1 MKASRLTRAVLVL
14 AAAVLAGC
22 AAAPPAQPPKKSEH
36 TFYPPL
42 PQPARI
48 QHLATYSGERDFAP
62 PDSPF
67 AKFVLGEEK
76 NPRGLER
83 PYGVA
88 MFGGKLYVADSKAG
102 GLAVF
107 DLVQKRL
114 TVVSGAGQGR
124 MRRPINVTID
134 GDGTKYVTDTGRD
147 QVLVYDRDD
156 KFVTAFGSGDE
167 FKPVDAAIVGERLYV
182 VDIKHHEVHVLD
194 KRTGKPQFK
203 FGKAGSA
210 PGELFHPTNLAIGP
224 DGDVY
229 VVETGNFRVQRFT
242 AQGQPVRTYGS
253 VGTGPGKFARP
264 KGIAFDRAGR
274 MYIGDAAFQNV
285 QIFDREGRMLLS
297 FGQPG
302 EGIEGQELAL
312 PAGVAIDY
320 DSVALFR
327 PYADPKF
334 ALEYV
339 VLVASQFGPNK
350 VDVFGFG
357 KMSGMDYPPD
367 EASQG
372 PAAAP
377 QR

>member
-1 MKASRLTRAVLVL
+1 MKAFRLMRAALVLV
-14 AAAVLAGC
+14 AVVIAGC
-22 AAAPPAQPPKKSEH
+22 AATPPERRESEH

-42 PQPARI
+42 PQPPRI
-48 QHLATYSGERDFAP
+48 QHLATYSGERDFAA
-62 PDSPF
+62 PDSQF

-76 NPRGLER
+76 NPRGLQR

-88 MFGGKLYVADSKAG
+88 MFEGKLYVADSKAP

-107 DLVQKRL
+107 DLAQRRL
-114 TVVSGAGQGR
+114 TLVSGSGQGR
-124 MRRPINVTID
+124 MRRPINVSID
-134 GDGTKYVTDTGRD
+134 ADGTKYVTDTGRD
-147 QVLVYDRDD
+147 QVLVFDRDD
-156 KFVTAFGSGDE
+156 KFVAAFGGDGQ
-167 FKPVDAAIVGERLYV
+167 FKPVDTAIAAERLYV

-194 KRTGKPQFK
+194 KRSGKPLFK
-203 FGKAGSA
+203 FGKAGSG

-224 DGDVY
+224 QGDVF

-242 AQGQPVRTYGS
+242 PDGQSVRTYGS

-274 MYIGDAAFQNV
+274 MYVGDAAFQNV
-285 QIFDREGRMLLS
+285 QIFDREGSLLMS
-297 FGQPG
+297 FGSPG

-312 PAGVAIDY
+312 PGGVSIDY
-320 DSVALFR
+320 DNVALFR

-339 VLVASQFGPNK
+339 ILVASQFGPNK

-357 KMSGMDYPPD
+357 KMSGIDYPVD
-367 EASQG
+367 EGSQG
-372 PAAAP
+372 AATAP